1 MYSQI
6 IYRERFSIRI
16 VIILFFVDLFERFNK
31 NIEIWLL
38 NSLIKSFNKLSRI
51 HNILIAKQHI
61 ISKKSAVRWLK
72 SISEPLSMIDRYESG
87 VNKTNN
93 AELSE
98 SFKAY
103 KKSLFRFE
111 ATLHKIATSEN
122 PIIETPD
129 YLKRGLSKMGLT
141 STLSNLD

>member
-16 VIILFFVDLFERFNK
+16 VIILFFVDLFERFDK

-38 NSLIKSFNKLSRI
+38 KSLIKSFNKLSRI
-51 HNILIAKQHI
+51 HNILIAKQNI
-61 ISKKSAVRWLK
+61 ISKKSAARWLK
-72 SISEPLSMIDRYESG
+72 SINEPLSMIDRYESG

-93 AELSE
+93 QELSE

-111 ATLHKIATSEN
+111 ATLHKITTSEN

-129 YLKRGLSKMGLT
+129 YLKKGLSKMGLT

>member
-1 MYSQI
+1 MYSQV

-16 VIILFFVDLFERFNK
+16 LIVLFFVNLFESFN
-31 NIEIWLL
+31 NGIEKWLL

-51 HNILIAKQHI
+51 HNILIAKQDI
-61 ISKKSAVRWLK
+61 ISKKSAVKWLK
-72 SISEPLSMIDRYESG
+72 SIREPLSVIDKFEIA
-87 VNKTNN
+87 VVKTNN
-93 AELSE
+93 SQLSE